1 MITILKITQS
11 KLGFKNWVLDYLFFL
26 KYQKIVLIFYLKL
39 STSCVN
45 LKLTEYQ
52 SIAFCY

>member
-1 MITILKITQS
+1 MITILKIPQS
-11 KLGFKNWVLDYLFFL
+11 KLGFKNWVLDYLIFL

-39 STSCVN
+39 STSYVN